1 MKKILYLFLILPL
14 VFSSCK
20 KEDEK
25 VQGCTD
31 SAASN
36 YNSNAE
42 ENDGSCLF
50 DGCTD
55 LLATNYDP
63 AANNDDGSCE
73 YSIIASWDL
82 DQIWI
87 DNQDVTGSF
96 FELEYTFYNDN
107 STYYEFSL
115 ADGNGNVLTDY
126 GSEVWALS
134 GSTITCVDIVDG
146 DIAIWTVDH
155 INGTQL
161 HMSAILDGSLW
172 DIHLK
177 K

>member
-1 MKKILYLFLILPL
+1 MKKILYLFFILPL

-36 YNSNAE
+36 YNSDAD

-63 AANNDDGSCE
+63 VANTDDGSCE
-73 YSIIASWDL
+73 YSIIASWEL

-87 DNQDVTGSF
+87 DNQDETGSF
-96 FELEYTFYNDN
+96 FEFEYTFNDDN
-107 STYYEFSL
+107 TTYYEFSR
-115 ADGNGNVLTDY
+115 AVNGNVESDS
-126 GSEVWALS
+126 GSEVYSIS
-134 GSTITCVDIVDG
+134 GSTITCVDVVDSE
-146 DIAIWTVDH
+146 IAIWTVDH
-155 INGTQL
+155 INGAQL
-161 HMSAILDGSLW
+161 HITATRAGSLW
-172 DIHLK
+172 DVHLK